1 VRPVV
6 ELKSEAER
14 AVMRAAGR
22 VVAAA
27 LAAAS
32 GAAAVGVRLRE
43 LDEAAREVLRAAG
56 ARSTFLGYHPR
67 FAPVAFPA
75 VICTSVND
83 VALHGIPDGYRL
95 RDGDLL
101 GIDCGAEVDGWAG
114 DAAVTVIVGT
124 PRPADQR
131 LLDAGRQALAA
142 GIAAARPGGHL
153 GDISAAIGRV
163 GRAGGY
169 GLSTDFG
176 GHGIGRRM
184 HEEPS
189 VPNEGKPGRGLRLR
203 PGLVLAIEPWF
214 MAGGRDG
221 YRIDADGWTL
231 RSADGSRAVHVEHT
245 VAIGAA
251 GPEILTLP

>member
-1 VRPVV
+1 VV

-14 AVMRAAGR
+14 AAMAAAGQ
-22 VVAAA
+22 VVATA

-32 GAAAVGVRLRE
+32 AAAAVGVSLRE
-43 LDEAAREVLRAAG
+43 LDQVAREVLRAAG

-67 FAPVAFPA
+67 FAPSAFPA
-75 VICTSVND
+75 VLCTSVND
-83 VALHGIPDGYRL
+83 VALHGIPTGYRL

-101 GIDCGAEVDGWAG
+101 SVDCGAEVDGWAG

-131 LLDAGRQALAA
+131 LLDAGQRALAA
-142 GIAAARPGGHL
+142 GIAAAQPGGHL
-153 GDISAAIGRV
+153 GDISAAIGQV

-189 VPNEGKPGRGLRLR
+189 VPNEGRAGRGLRLQ
-203 PGLVLAIEPWF
+203 PGVVLAIEPWF
-214 MAGGRDG
+214 MAGGQDG
-221 YRIDADGWTL
+221 YRVDPDGWTL

-245 VAIGAA
+245 VAIGAD
-251 GPEILTLP
+251 GPQILTLL